1 LILEEIIHL
10 LGQVKYNSNT
20 HDKHNR
26 KEECAQEF
34 ANNIFVESFQRVLK
48 VLKVLRVLGV
58 LGVSEFQAALPL
70 VSCAVGTCFSVSSLK
85 QRSGETAR
93 RA

>member
-1 LILEEIIHL
+1 LQGA
-10 LGQVKYNSNT
+10 LG
-20 HDKHNR
+20 
-26 KEECAQEF
+26 
-34 ANNIFVESFQRVLK
+34 VLK
-48 VLKVLRVLGV
+48 VLEVLEVLEVLGVFRVLGV
-58 LGVSEFQAALPL
+58 LRVLEFQAALPL

>member
-1 LILEEIIHL
+1 LQGA
-10 LGQVKYNSNT
+10 LG
-20 HDKHNR
+20 
-26 KEECAQEF
+26 
-34 ANNIFVESFQRVLK
+34 VLK
-48 VLKVLRVLGV
+48 VLEVLEVLEVLGVFRVLRVL
-58 LGVSEFQAALPL
+58 EFQAALPL